1 MSIGPI
7 YERIRPILE
16 AQPEFDDAKS
26 FPGTLHGN
34 ITLDR
39 VCFRYAE
46 TGPYILKDVSLSVRA
61 GEFVAI
67 VGRSGSGKSTLL
79 RLLMG
84 FESPSAGAISYDDYD
99 LSSIDIRAIRA
110 QTGVVLQ
117 NGKTMAG
124 SIFQNIVG
132 SFNLALDDAWEAAR
146 QAGFEDDIKKMPMQM
161 NTVLSAG
168 AETLSGGQR
177 QQLLISRAIVR
188 KPRIL
193 FFDEATSA
201 LDNRAQEVVSRSLQK
216 LNATRVVIAHRLS
229 TVMNADRIIVMEN
242 GQIIQSGAFEEL
254 ISQAGPFAEFA
265 KRQIA

>member
-1 MSIGPI
+1 
-7 YERIRPILE
+7 
-16 AQPEFDDAKS
+16 
-26 FPGTLHGN
+26 
-34 ITLDR
+34 
-39 VCFRYAE
+39 
-46 TGPYILKDVSLSVRA
+46 
-61 GEFVAI
+61 
-67 VGRSGSGKSTLL
+67 
-79 RLLMG
+79 
-84 FESPSAGAISYDDYD
+84 
-99 LSSIDIRAIRA
+99 
-110 QTGVVLQ
+110 
-117 NGKTMAG
+117 
-124 SIFQNIVG
+124 VG
-132 SFNLALDDAWEAAR
+132 SFNLTLDDAWEAAR
-146 QAGFEDDIKKMPMQM
+146 QAGFEGDIKKMPMQM
-161 NTVLSAG
+161 NTVLTAG

-229 TVMNADRIIVMEN
+229 TVRNADRIVVMEN